1 MVLVGCGGGGGGSSA
16 PVSPPAIVFPPPSSL
31 ANICTPEGEKAWV
44 RSYMDDVYLWYN
56 EIVDVNAASYATPS
70 DYFDALLVKSKD
82 KFSFSLPNAQMAAMA
97 SGSGAVSYGAVYTF
111 SPDHRILVAYSEP
124 NTPASAVG
132 LGRGAQIVNVNGAA
146 LTPATATAWDAAL
159 SPAAA
164 GQTNS
169 FDVLDPG
176 ASVTRKVTLTSAL
189 VTVTPVPQAQVITQS
204 TGKKVGYLVFNAHI
218 ASAEAP
224 LSAAIAQFALAK
236 IDDLVLDLRDNPGGE
251 QSIAAELGAM
261 IGGAPVTG
269 KTFLKIA
276 FNAKHP
282 EKTNDPSST
291 VAFPRTDSTGQTLPT
306 LGLPRVF
313 VLTSG
318 ITASSSE
325 LVINGLKPFV
335 TVITIGAT
343 TSGKPYGEN
352 FVTNC
357 ATSYAAME
365 MSATNSLG
373 QGNYVNGFAPT
384 CAAVDN
390 LDLPLGQTNEVL
402 LNAAL
407 SYQTTGACP
416 ASSAQAKQQIR
427 PAQDGAPS
435 DLLKKL
441 LQPRHR

>member
-1 MVLVGCGGGGGGSSA
+1 M
-16 PVSPPAIVFPPPSSL
+16 

-70 DYFDALLVKSKD
+70 DYFDALRVKSKD
-82 KFSFSLPNAQMAAMA
+82 KFSFSLPKAEMDARL
-97 SGSGAVSYGAVYTF
+97 SGSGQVGYGANYAL
-111 SPDHRILVAYSEP
+111 SPDHTKMVVTYSDP
-124 NTPASAVG
+124 NTPASAAGVV
-132 LGRGAQIVNVNGAA
+132 RGTQIVNVNGAA
-146 LTPATATAWDAAL
+146 LTLATLNAWAAAL
-159 SPAAA
+159 QPTAV

-176 ASVTRKVTLTSAL
+176 ASVTRKVTLSSAL

-204 TGKKVGYLVFNAHI
+204 TGKKVGYLVFNVHI

-236 IDDLVLDLRDNPGGE
+236 IDDLVLDLRDNGGG
-251 QSIAAELGAM
+251 QATIAAELGAM

-269 KTFLKIA
+269 KTFLKET

-313 VLTSG
+313 VLISG
-318 ITASSSE
+318 ETCSASE
-325 LVINGLKPFV
+325 AIINGLKPFV

-343 TSGKPYGEN
+343 TCGKPYGWN
-352 FVTNC
+352 PVANC
-357 ATSYAAME
+357 ATSYAALE
-365 MSATNSLG
+365 VSGANSLG

-390 LDLPLGQTNEVL
+390 FDLPLGQTNEVL